1 MGAGNVGNYSGLA
14 GRVEN
19 TANCGNSSMPLLTTR
34 GILKTWWPLALSWFM
49 ITVEQPILA
58 AVVARSVDPKVQLAA
73 WGLAFSLVLVLSAP
87 SISMLA
93 ASTALSRDKE
103 SYRRGRQYMIW
114 LSVGLTTVHFLLAFT
129 PVFDFVVLG
138 LISAPAELAEPVR
151 SGARIMLPF
160 VPSLAL
166 RRFQYGV
173 LIRCDQTRAVSLGT
187 LLRLLLEVA
196 LAVGLFRFSGWDGI
210 IVASTAISTGV
221 VFEAIYATLRV
232 RPVVRQ
238 NLVTVIPG
246 DPPLSWKRFMRFYLP
261 LVLTTFMQILL
272 QPLVSASLS
281 RMPDSLGSLA
291 LWPVLYGVLLM
302 TSSAAYAFVESV
314 IVLLDRPGSI
324 EVLRRFTWQLGLSL
338 AAVPLALAVTP
349 FGNFWFMQIAALP
362 PELLQQAKTALWL
375 IIPLPALTALSSLF
389 QGTLINSQRTRSIT
403 EADSLSL
410 ATVTILL
417 TLGSLWGGRPCIAG
431 AGGALLCGASGAF
444 IAMAAFNFGSIVR
457 NLWLWR
463 RTQRVYLSIRL
474 RHARA

>member
-1 MGAGNVGNYSGLA
+1 MTSV
-14 GRVEN
+14 
-19 TANCGNSSMPLLTTR
+19 PQLTTR

-444 IAMAAFNFGSIVR
+444 IAMAALNFGSIVR

>member
-1 MGAGNVGNYSGLA
+1 
-14 GRVEN
+14 
-19 TANCGNSSMPLLTTR
+19 
-34 GILKTWWPLALSWFM
+34 M

-196 LAVGLFRFSGWDGI
+196 LAVVLFRFSGWDGI

-291 LWPVLYGVLLM
+291 LWPILYGVLLM

-362 PELLQQAKTALWL
+362 PELLQQARTALWL

-444 IAMAAFNFGSIVR
+444 IAMAALNFGSIVR

>member
-1 MGAGNVGNYSGLA
+1 
-14 GRVEN
+14 
-19 TANCGNSSMPLLTTR
+19 MPQLSTR

-58 AVVARSVDPKVQLAA
+58 AVVARSIDPKEQLAA

-93 ASTALSRDKE
+93 ASTALSRDRE
-103 SYRRGRQYMIW
+103 SYRRGRGYMLW
-114 LSVGLTTVHFLLAFT
+114 LCVGLTSVHLLLAFT
-129 PVFDFVVLG
+129 PLFDFVVLG

-151 SGARIMLPF
+151 RGVRIMLPF
-160 VPSLAL
+160 IPSLAL

-187 LLRLLLEVA
+187 VLRLILEVV
-196 LAVGLFRFSGWDGI
+196 LAVGLFLLSPWNGLI
-210 IVASTAISTGV
+210 IASTSISVGV

-232 RPVVRQ
+232 RPVVRK
-238 NLVTVIPG
+238 NLLSVVPG
-246 DPPLSWKRFMRFYLP
+246 APPLTWKRFVRLYLP

-291 LWPVLYGVLLM
+291 LWPVLFGVLIM
-302 TSSAAYAFVESV
+302 TNSAAFAFVESV

-324 EVLRRFTWQLGLSL
+324 EVLRRFTWKLG
-338 AAVPLALAVTP
+338 LALAAIPLVMAVTP
-349 FGNFWFMQIAALP
+349 LGEFWFLRIAALP
-362 PELLQQAKTALWL
+362 PELVEQAKTTLWL
-375 IIPLPALTALSSLF
+375 IIPLPALTTLSSLF

-410 ATVTILL
+410 TVVTILL
-417 TLGSLWGGRPCIAG
+417 ILGSLWGGRPCLAG
-431 AGGALLCGASGAF
+431 TGSAFLCGVSGVY
-444 IAMAAFNFGSIVR
+444 IAVVAYNFGSIVR

-463 RTQRVYLSIRL
+463 RSRRVYLSIRL

>member
-1 MGAGNVGNYSGLA
+1 
-14 GRVEN
+14 
-19 TANCGNSSMPLLTTR
+19 MPRLTTR

-444 IAMAAFNFGSIVR
+444 IAMAALNFGSIVR

>member
-1 MGAGNVGNYSGLA
+1 
-14 GRVEN
+14 
-19 TANCGNSSMPLLTTR
+19 MPQLSTR

-58 AVVARSVDPKVQLAA
+58 AVVARSIDPKVQLAA

-93 ASTALSRDKE
+93 ASTALSRDRE

-114 LSVGLTTVHFLLAFT
+114 LCVGLTSVHFLLAFT
-129 PVFDFVVLG
+129 PLFDFIVLG

-151 SGARIMLPF
+151 SGVRIMLPF
-160 VPSLAL
+160 IPSLAL

-196 LAVGLFRFSGWDGI
+196 LAVVLFRFSGWDGI

-362 PELLQQAKTALWL
+362 PELLQQARTALWL

-444 IAMAAFNFGSIVR
+444 IAMAALNFGSIVR

-474 RHARA
+474 RHART

>member
-1 MGAGNVGNYSGLA
+1 
-14 GRVEN
+14 
-19 TANCGNSSMPLLTTR
+19 MPQLSTR

-58 AVVARSVDPKVQLAA
+58 AVVARSIDPKVQLAA

-93 ASTALSRDKE
+93 ASTALSRDRE

-114 LSVGLTTVHFLLAFT
+114 LCVGLTSVHFLLAFT
-129 PVFDFVVLG
+129 PLFDFIVLG

-151 SGARIMLPF
+151 SGVRIMLPF
-160 VPSLAL
+160 IPSLAL

-187 LLRLLLEVA
+187 VLRLVLEVA
-196 LAVGLFRFSGWDGI
+196 LAVGLFWLSSWDGI
-210 IVASTAISTGV
+210 IIASTTISIGV

-232 RPVVRQ
+232 RPVVRK
-238 NLVTVIPG
+238 NLLSVVPG
-246 DPPLSWKRFMRFYLP
+246 APPLTWNRFLRLYLP

-291 LWPVLYGVLLM
+291 LWPVLFGVLIM
-302 TSSAAYAFVESV
+302 TNSAAFAFVESV

-324 EVLRRFTWQLGLSL
+324 EVLRRFTWKLGLSL
-338 AAVPLALAVTP
+338 AAVPLVMAVTP
-349 FGNFWFMQIAALP
+349 FGDFWFLRIAALP
-362 PELLQQAKTALWL
+362 PELLQQAKTVLWL

-410 ATVTILL
+410 TVVTILL
-417 TLGSLWGGRPCIAG
+417 ILGSLWGGRPCLAG
-431 AGGALLCGASGAF
+431 TGSAFLCGVSGVS
-444 IAMAAFNFGSIVR
+444 IAVVAYNFGSIVR

-463 RTQRVYLSIRL
+463 RSQRVYLSIRL
-474 RHARA
+474 RHART

>member
-1 MGAGNVGNYSGLA
+1 
-14 GRVEN
+14 
-19 TANCGNSSMPLLTTR
+19 MPLLTTR

-93 ASTALSRDKE
+93 ASTSLSRDKE

-261 LVLTTFMQILL
+261 LMLTTFMQILL

-457 NLWLWR
+457 NLWLWK

>member
-1 MGAGNVGNYSGLA
+1 
-14 GRVEN
+14 
-19 TANCGNSSMPLLTTR
+19 
-34 GILKTWWPLALSWFM
+34 M

-444 IAMAAFNFGSIVR
+444 IAMAALNFGSIVR